1 MGINTIHLRRGKK
14 GTIALCGFSHAKGEF
29 TNDRNKTTCPQCL
42 REKLDAH
49 ADQERLRRAKK
60 K

>member
-14 GTIALCGFSHAKGEF
+14 GILALCGFSHQQGEF
-29 TNDRNKTTCPQCL
+29 TNNRNETTCPQCL
-42 REKLDAH
+42 REKLDAR